1 MTDYEFIGNNV
12 KRLLKEKGWSVKG
25 FSEKSGLSEK
35 TIREIIQAKRR
46 KIRWNTLKAICIA
59 LETTM
64 KEIAGF

>member
-46 KIRWNTLKAICIA
+46 KIRWNTLKAICIT